1 MIKESDVKR
10 GIGKIVCNERGNNFC
25 ILNAIRLYSAG
36 GNRLFILVLL
46 DLENK
51 IIVFSSIMYL
61 LTKSMFK
68 YGTSKGSLYIKDDYE
83 TTEDLLGLNILP
95 SIITYVR
102 EYTSSLM
109 RILYRTRST
118 VFNKIPKYKIIMRDL
133 LKAHADPTSHLL
145 VQYE

>member
-25 ILNAIRLYSAG
+25 ILNAIRLYSAS

-51 IIVFSSIMYL
+51 IVYFSPITYL
-61 LTKSMFK
+61 LTNCMFK
-68 YGTSKGSLYIKDDYE
+68 YGTSKGSLYIEDDYE

-95 SIITYVR
+95 SIIIYVR

-109 RILYRTRST
+109 RILYRTRSI
-118 VFNKIPKYKIIMRDL
+118 VFNKIPKYKIVMKDL
-133 LKAHADPTSHLL
+133 LRAHADPTSHLL

>member
-51 IIVFSSIMYL
+51 IIDFSSITYL
-61 LTKSMFK
+61 LTNCMFK
-68 YGTSKGSLYIKDDYE
+68 YGTSKGSLYIEDDYE
-83 TTEDLLGLNILP
+83 TTEDLLGLNALP

-102 EYTSSLM
+102 EYSGSLM
-109 RILYRTRST
+109 RIFYQTRST
-118 VFNKIPKYKIIMRDL
+118 FNKIPKYKIIMRDL
-133 LKAHADPTSHLL
+133 LMAYVDPTSHLL

>member
-10 GIGKIVCNERGNNFC
+10 GIGKIVCNERGNSFC

-51 IIVFSSIMYL
+51 IVDFSSITYL
-61 LTKSMFK
+61 LTNCMFK
-68 YGTSKGSLYIKDDYE
+68 YRTSKGSLYIEDDYE
-83 TTEDLLGLNILP
+83 TTEDLLGLNVLP

-109 RILYRTRST
+109 RILYRTRSI
-118 VFNKIPKYKIIMRDL
+118 VFNKIPKYKIIMKDL
-133 LKAHADPTSHLL
+133 LRAHADPTSHLL

>member
-68 YGTSKGSLYIKDDYE
+68 YVTRKCSLYIKYYYK
-83 TTEDLLGLNILP
+83 TT
-95 SIITYVR
+95 
-102 EYTSSLM
+102 
-109 RILYRTRST
+109 
-118 VFNKIPKYKIIMRDL
+118 
-133 LKAHADPTSHLL
+133 
-145 VQYE
+145 